1 MLSFTS
7 LTKLFEQFG
16 FTEVQ
21 TVRPCRCY
29 RFYNEKYG
37 DDFHIDVELD
47 VFKPKF
53 VLGVEWINELDWD
66 KDIMLFNSAA
76 CHNFSE
82 QTSLFFVK
90 RQLAILIRYTV
101 TCK

>member
-7 LTKLFEQFG
+7 LTKLFEQIG

-21 TVRPCRCY
+21 TVRSGRCY

-66 KDIMLFNSAA
+66 KDITLFNSSS

-82 QTSLFFVK
+82 QASLFFVK
-90 RQLAILIRYTV
+90 RQLAILVRYGV
-101 TCK
+101 ACK